1 MRETTELIG
10 VNASLDSGEQ
20 QGYPKPT
27 SPPFTGSNG
36 FDSSA
41 TGPGAGAGQG
51 HSPVD
56 SDLMTPLSIPL
67 STPTTP
73 HTLQS
78 MHWADA
84 AAAAP
89 QSNGY
94 NSYFSSVQTDVY
106 AKAVPYDVVA

>member
-1 MRETTELIG
+1 
-10 VNASLDSGEQ
+10 
-20 QGYPKPT
+20 
-27 SPPFTGSNG
+27 
-36 FDSSA
+36 
-41 TGPGAGAGQG
+41 
-51 HSPVD
+51 
-56 SDLMTPLSIPL
+56 MTPLSITSSVPL

-78 MHWADA
+78 MHWAD
-84 AAAAP
+84 AAAP